1 MVKIYNSDHKLCKI
15 SKQQKKVSKLL
26 NGSITLLLNINV
38 CKKRDQIRNEKGS
51 DMRSKYNKTA
61 FVYFCNVCI
70 L

>member
-1 MVKIYNSDHKLCKI
+1 M
-15 SKQQKKVSKLL
+15 SKLL

-38 CKKRDQIRNEKGS
+38 CIKRDQIRDEKGS
-51 DMRSKYNKTA
+51 DMRSGYNKTA